1 VAGQIAQV
9 TYSQGLF
16 PFSPV
21 TVNAADPNFGYVAGL
36 TYAFR
41 MGTGA
46 LSCTGEIGAN
56 AAAYTA
62 ADNARGSSNHGY
74 WSTLGNSNSVVK
86 QQIINDLQGSA
97 VTIGGALPVVNGNR
111 QAEFAN
117 GGTPG
122 AVPERVSQD
131 TNPTAATYA
140 EYKASGT
147 GNGRRLVGVPVSD
160 PLGTP
165 ANRVVGYAEF
175 FLTTVYPSNGTQ
187 NYCAEYVGP
196 WTQDTT
202 TQGGGGAG
210 GYKVR
215 LVQ

>member
-1 VAGQIAQV
+1 VI
-9 TYSQGLF
+9 
-16 PFSPV
+16 
-21 TVNAADPNFGYVAGL
+21 
-36 TYAFR
+36 
-41 MGTGA
+41 
-46 LSCTGEIGAN
+46 
-56 AAAYTA
+56 
-62 ADNARGSSNHGY
+62 
-74 WSTLGNSNSVVK
+74 K

-97 VTIGGALPVVNGNR
+97 VTIGDALPVVSGNR

-117 GGTPG
+117 GGNPG
-122 AVPERVSQD
+122 AVPEEFRRIPSHRGHLR
-131 TNPTAATYA
+131 
-140 EYKASGT
+140 EYSASGT

-160 PLGTP
+160 PSGTP

-175 FLTTVYPSNGTQ
+175 FLTNVYPSNGTE